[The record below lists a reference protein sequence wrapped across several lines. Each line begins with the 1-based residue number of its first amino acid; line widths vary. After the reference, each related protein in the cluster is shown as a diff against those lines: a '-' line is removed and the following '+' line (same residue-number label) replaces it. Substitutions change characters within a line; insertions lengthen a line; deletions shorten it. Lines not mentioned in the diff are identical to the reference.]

1 MNRRVKKRMVTGS
14 LAELLRERAGKE
26 PTQIGYRFFGGA
38 TGGEVCITYGELDAR
53 ARRIALA
60 LRRQGVQGERVLL
73 FGTTGLDFIASFFG
87 ILYAGAVAVPLIPP
101 RPSKV
106 SRLEAIVRDAKPKVG
121 IWLSPSSSSVSQITE
136 QVPDLGGLRLIAIEE
151 LEAES
156 SGIDELEPSTPE
168 SVALLQYTS
177 GSTGRPKGVCIS
189 DENLIHNATLIAKA
203 MGLNAE
209 TVGVNW
215 LPL

>member
-87 ILYAGAVAVPLIPP
+87 ILYAGAVAVPLSPP
-101 RPSKV
+101 QSSKA
-106 SRLEAIVRDAKPKVG
+106 SRLNAIVRDAKPKLG
-121 IWLSPSSSSVSQITE
+121 IWLSLPSSRVSQIKELTS
-136 QVPDLGGLRLIAIEE
+136 DLGDLRLIAIEE
-151 LEAES
+151 LEADS
-156 SGIDELEPSTPE
+156 SGSQEI
-168 SVALLQYTS
+168 
-177 GSTGRPKGVCIS
+177 
-189 DENLIHNATLIAKA
+189 
-203 MGLNAE
+203 
-209 TVGVNW
+209 
-215 LPL
+215 